1 MQDNNYHQQQLMEI
15 PSTFEKRKKQ
25 QKKQQ
30 LARSTFSLF
39 LFVRFFFLNA
49 AALIGCVRLFLC
61 RR

>member
-1 MQDNNYHQQQLMEI
+1 MQDKNYHQQQLMEI

-39 LFVRFFFLNA
+39 LFVRFFFS
-49 AALIGCVRLFLC
+49 
-61 RR
+61 